1 MTTITIPTTYLAAGE
16 PLFDLGLEALV
27 KGANPTYDAANTYY
41 PIESQFIDPVTANQI
56 LQFPGTAID
65 NYFLQR
71 YIAVADLDTTLPTEL
86 PGSAILGDD
95 GVSQQLTWQDV
106 MDLPTVSI
114 SPRGDGN
121 FYMNVTAHIGH
132 RGLSLDEFN
141 ACSSLV
147 LMEVSDIPPS
157 TPTPEI

>member
-16 PLFDLGLEALV
+16 PLFNLGLEALV

-41 PIESQFIDPVTANQI
+41 PIEQEFIDPATANQI
-56 LQFPGTAID
+56 LQFPNTAID

-71 YIAVADLDTTLPTEL
+71 YIAVADISAEMPVEL
-86 PGSAILGDD
+86 PQSAVEDEEGN
-95 GVSQQLTWQDV
+95 SRQLTWQEV
-106 MDLPTVSI
+106 QDLPTVSV
-114 SPRGDGN
+114 SPREDN
-121 FYMNVTAHIGH
+121 NYYFNVTAHIGH
-132 RGLSLDEFN
+132 RGLSLDEYN
-141 ACSSLV
+141 ACSLLS